1 MNSRYADI
9 IIDISTEKLD
19 RPFQYRVPEEIAD
32 EIEEGS
38 EVIIPFGKG
47 DSERKGYVV
56 GFSDTPQIEVSR
68 IKNIIGINKK
78 AVTAQGKV
86 LSLAAWIRR
95 RYGSTMINAMRTVLP
110 VRKKIK
116 EAVYETVWRNK
127 DVPEILEEIGN
138 LNPARYAAR
147 IRLLN
152 ALLSAEAIPKTMVTE
167 RLNVSGNVMK
177 TLEKQGLIRIE
188 STREYRNPIPAK
200 AAKGQAPVAGL
211 NEEQQTILS
220 GIRKEL
226 ASDDRRPC
234 LIYGVTGSGK
244 TEVYMELAAE
254 VIAEGKQVIVLI
266 PEIALTFQTL
276 MRFYTRFGNRV
287 SVLHSRLSDG
297 ERFDQYERAA
307 RGELD
312 IMIGPRS
319 ALFTPFPRLGLVVI
333 DEEHETSY
341 KSEKMPK
348 YHAREVAE
356 YLTKR
361 EGAGL
366 VLGSATPSLESFYKA
381 DTGEYALFTM
391 RKRYGNAVLPKA
403 RIVDMREELKAGN
416 KSFLSGA
423 LAEAITER
431 LMRGEQSMIFINRRG
446 VAGFVSCRSCGYVV
460 KCPHCDVSMT
470 QHRNGMMVCHYC
482 GYTMPVPKVCPDC
495 GSKYISG
502 FRAGTEAVENGLK
515 EKYPTARIIRMDADS
530 TSKKEDYEK
539 ILSSF
544 ADGEADILVGTQ
556 MIVKGHDFPNVTLVG
571 AIAADMSLH
580 AADYHAAERTFE
592 LIAQAAGRA
601 GRGDKSGE
609 VIIQSYDP
617 GHYSLRFAS
626 CHDYDSFYRQE
637 IALRKLTGY
646 PPVNHMLVMQFFS
659 KNESAGMARAKY
671 IAGLSD
677 RIIVAE
683 DSVDKPEVIGP
694 APASIGRIDDIYRI
708 GLYFKH
714 SDINVLIK
722 LKDAAE
728 SVQAACFADRSKPEV
743 SLQFDFDPVGS
754 F

>member
-1 MNSRYADI
+1 MNRKYADI

-19 RPFQYRVPEEIAD
+19 RPFQYRVPEDIAD

-38 EVIIPFGKG
+38 EVLIPFGKG
-47 DSERKGYVV
+47 DTERKGYVV
-56 GFSDTPQIEVSR
+56 GFSDTPQIDISR
-68 IKNIIGINKK
+68 IKSITGINKK
-78 AVTAQGKV
+78 AVTAQGKI

-95 RYGSTMINAMRTVLP
+95 RYGSTMINALRTVLP

-116 EAVYETVWRNK
+116 EVMYETVWRNK
-127 DVPEILEEIGN
+127 DIQDILEEIGD
-138 LNPARYAAR
+138 LNPSRYAAR

-167 RLNVSGNVMK
+167 RLNVSASVIK
-177 TLEKQGLIRIE
+177 TLEKQGLVRVE
-188 STREYRNPIPAK
+188 STRDYRNPIPAK
-200 AAKGQAPVAGL
+200 AVKEENAASGL
-211 NEEQQTILS
+211 NDEQQAVLN
-220 GIRKEL
+220 GIKNEMAL
-226 ASDDRRPC
+226 ESRRPC

-244 TEVYMELAAE
+244 TEVYMELAAD
-254 VIAEGKQVIVLI
+254 VIARGKQVIVLI

-356 YLTKR
+356 YLTGR

-381 DTGEYALFTM
+381 DKGEYALFEM
-391 RKRYGNAVLPKA
+391 KKRYGNATLPAAK
-403 RIVDMREELKAGN
+403 IVDMREELKAGN
-416 KSFLSGA
+416 KSFLSRA
-423 LAEAITER
+423 LAEALTER

-470 QHRNGMMVCHYC
+470 QHRNGMLVCHYC
-482 GYTMPVPKVCPDC
+482 GHTIPMPKVCPDC

-502 FRAGTEAVENGLK
+502 FRAGTEAVESGLK
-515 EKYPTARIIRMDADS
+515 DRFPTARIIRMDADS

-626 CHDYDSFYRQE
+626 CHDYDSFYKQE

-659 KNESAGMARAKY
+659 RNEAAGMARARY
-671 IAGLSD
+671 IAALRD
-677 RIIVAE
+677 REEIAGDGIE
-683 DSVDKPEVIGP
+683 RPEVIGP
-694 APASIGRIDDIYRI
+694 APATIGRIDDIYRI

-714 SDINVLIK
+714 SDVNVLIK

-728 SVQAACFADRSKPEV
+728 SIQTACFADRSKPEV